1 MSKSKKS
8 SNFFKDMLQITNA
21 IDSKSLERAAGG
33 KLGST
38 FPILPCSVRV
48 RGASA
53 AGLSIRP
60 SRAAMRIPKPH
71 RHCLMKSFGF
81 SV

>member
-8 SNFFKDMLQITNA
+8 SNFFKDMLQITNV

-53 AGLSIRP
+53 AGLITAAIRN
-60 SRAAMRIPKPH
+60 PKPH

-81 SV
+81 SA